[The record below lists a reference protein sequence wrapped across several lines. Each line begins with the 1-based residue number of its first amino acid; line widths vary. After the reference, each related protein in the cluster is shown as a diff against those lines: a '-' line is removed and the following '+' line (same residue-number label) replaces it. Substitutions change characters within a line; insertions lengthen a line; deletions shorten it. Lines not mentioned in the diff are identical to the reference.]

1 MASINWTTN
10 SEGGYTYAPELS
22 KVLRMAVRALTK
34 FRMLCDAKDASGMGM
49 RKGSSWKWNV
59 YKRMTPPSSYQ
70 LSEFAPIPQANF
82 EILQNELTI
91 QEYGRSVP
99 FTELVT
105 KLGKHE
111 IVEVIE
117 QVLKDD
123 AAHCFD
129 AEAFDAFDATPL
141 RVAPTGGTST
151 SAVTLT
157 TNGATA
163 TTNNVALRKDH
174 VKAIGDTMSERN
186 IPPYMGDDYMAIS
199 HVSTLRTFK
208 NDLESI
214 HQYVETGYAK
224 IMRGEIGRYDR
235 FRFIEQN
242 NIPKGGANDS
252 GAAFSAQARTADP
265 WDNGLSSWAFFMG
278 RDTVKEAIVH
288 PLELRAK
295 IPADYGRDHGIA
307 WYALEGF
314 GIVHPDAANA
324 RIVKWDSAA

>member
-1 MASINWTTN
+1 MAAVNWTTN

-34 FRMLCDAKDASGMGM
+34 FRMLCDAKDASGMGL
-49 RKGSSWKWNV
+49 RKGSTWYWDV
-59 YKRMTPPSSYQ
+59 YQRMTAPASYR
-70 LSEFAPIPQANF
+70 LSEFNPIPQANF
-82 EILQNELTI
+82 SILQNSLTV

-99 FTELVT
+99 FTCLVT
-105 KLGKHE
+105 SLGKHE

-129 AEAFDAFDATPL
+129 AEAYDAFAATPL
-141 RVAPTGGTST
+141 RVAPASGTST
-151 SAVTLT
+151 TAVTLT
-157 TNGATA
+157 TNSATSV
-163 TTNNVALRKDH
+163 TNNVEMRKDH

-186 IPPYMGDDYMAIS
+186 IPPYRGDDYVSIS
-199 HVSTLRTFK
+199 HPTTYRTFK

-214 HQYVETGYAK
+214 NQYVETGYAK
-224 IMRGEIGRYDR
+224 IMRGEIGRFDK
-235 FRFIEQN
+235 FRFVEQN
-242 NIPKGGANDS
+242 NIPKGGANDTTL
-252 GAAFSAQARTADP
+252 FSAQSRTAEA
-265 WDNGLSSWAFFMG
+265 WNNAKSSWAFFAG

-295 IPADYGRDHGIA
+295 IPGDYGRDHGIA

-314 GIVHPDAANA
+314 GIVHPDAENA
-324 RIVKWDSAA
+324 RILMWDSAA

>member
-1 MASINWTTN
+1 MAVVNWTTN

-34 FRMLCDAKDASGMGM
+34 FRMLCDAKDASGMGL
-49 RKGSSWKWNV
+49 RKGSTWYWNV
-59 YKRMTPPSSYQ
+59 YQRMTPPASYS
-70 LSEFAPIPQANF
+70 LSEFNPIPQANF
-82 EILQNELTI
+82 QILQNSLTI

-129 AEAFDAFDATPL
+129 AEAFDAFNATPL
-141 RVAPTGGTST
+141 RVVATSGTSAT
-151 SAVTLT
+151 AVTLT
-157 TNGATA
+157 TNSAVGS
-163 TTNNVALRKDH
+163 TNNVALRKDH
-174 VKAIGDTMSERN
+174 VKDIGDKMAERN
-186 IPPYMGDDYMAIS
+186 IPPYRGDDYVSIS
-199 HVSTLRTFK
+199 HPTTYRTFK
-208 NDLESI
+208 NDLEGI
-214 HQYVETGYAK
+214 NQYVETGYSK
-224 IMRGEIGRYDR
+224 IMRGEIGRFDK
-235 FRFIEQN
+235 FRFVEQN
-242 NIPKGGANDS
+242 NIPKGGAND
-252 GAAFSAQARTADP
+252 ATLFSAQSRTAELWNNDV
-265 WDNGLSSWAFFMG
+265 SSWAFFCG

-295 IPADYGRDHGIA
+295 IPGDYGRDHGMA